1 MWRGFPKILGSGLAK
16 RNVMPRK
23 KEAAASAA
31 GKQKQRAKAKVQITQ
46 QIVASASTQRAK
58 RKAAS
63 SQPPIHLAIGD
74 GTATVGIETF
84 IPARQGRVH
93 IGDAMRKSGLDE
105 YKVGAMFA
113 SVVEKLSNTKRGDG
127 GVQKLFV
134 DVLKECSRH
143 LDPPHSAE
151 LDAKESSGSIT
162 LIHCVPRPDRSLRAK
177 PELAAEPAVTALEVK
192 PQTEEK
198 P

>member
-1 MWRGFPKILGSGLAK
+1 
-16 RNVMPRK
+16 MPK
-23 KEAAASAA
+23 KEIAEAPAP
-31 GKQKQRAKAKVQITQ
+31 GLPKQKQRAKAKAQVKAQVIQ
-46 QIVASASTQRAK
+46 EIISPAPGKKEK
-58 RKAAS
+58 RKTAN

-84 IPARQGRVH
+84 TPVRKGRVH
-93 IGDAMRKSGLDE
+93 IGDAMRSSGLDE

-113 SVVEKLSNTKRGDG
+113 SVVEKLSGTKRGDG

-151 LDAKESSGSIT
+151 RDARESSGSIT
-162 LIHCVPRPDRSLRAK
+162 LIHCVPRPDRSVKEK